1 MEQGTRQT
9 QEGRG
14 AILAELERVIQ
25 RLSREHLEWLLMAAT
40 VYRDAE

>member
-14 AILAELERVIQ
+14 AILEELERVIQ
-25 RLSREHLEWLLMAAT
+25 TLSREHLEWLLMAAA